1 MLRLIFW
8 LFVFGLI
15 FRVVFSFLLPIF
27 RMSTAAS
34 SQVRKMQEQM
44 REMERQMQEKERQQ
58 AEARSRKKVG
68 KEGDYIDY
76 EELS

>member
-1 MLRLIFW
+1 
-8 LFVFGLI
+8 
-15 FRVVFSFLLPIF
+15 
-27 RMSTAAS
+27 MSSAAS
-34 SQVRKMQEQM
+34 SQVRKMQDQM